1 MGIRNMIWS
10 DWIEVRRVNDRIS
23 VINLMVSI

>member
-23 VINLMVSI
+23 VINLMESI